1 MRAPTGDGRMGFT
14 LMWMRG
20 PLTMGSE
27 AFDDLDSAV
36 RHAGGMMEQMQ
47 SRFGATAVKV
57 VDEKGVPH
65 FLKSISRE

>member
-1 MRAPTGDGRMGFT
+1 MGFT

-27 AFDDLDSAV
+27 EFDDLDSATA
-36 RHAGGMMEQMQ
+36 HAADMMEQMQ
-47 SRFGATAVKV
+47 TRFGATAVKI

>member
-1 MRAPTGDGRMGFT
+1 MGFT

-27 AFDDLDSAV
+27 EFDDLAAAAA
-36 RHAGGMMEQMQ
+36 HAGEMMEQMQ
-47 SRFGATAVKV
+47 ARFGATAVKI

>member
-1 MRAPTGDGRMGFT
+1 MGFT

-20 PLTMGSE
+20 PLAMGSE
-27 AFDDLDSAV
+27 EFEDLAAAAAHADDQ
-36 RHAGGMMEQMQ
+36 MEQMQ
-47 SRFGATAVKV
+47 TRFGATAVKI